1 MDWENFIERKYRN
14 GTKVKNQEL
23 KNVVLTS
30 KFVFK
35 KYETQVNET
44 PYHISFAHNFQKGIF
59 DYKTVGIFCHF
70 LFFI

>member
-23 KNVVLTS
+23 KNIVLTS

-35 KYETQVNET
+35 K
-44 PYHISFAHNFQKGIF
+44 
-59 DYKTVGIFCHF
+59 
-70 LFFI
+70 